1 MQQDG
6 FQMTLWKWSF
16 SSAGQ
21 SIMFIKGIQ
30 ALEQIYF
37 NTLAHGE

>member
-6 FQMTLWKWSF
+6 SQMTLWKWSF
-16 SSAGQ
+16 SSADQ